1 MSKYAVPQKQA
12 GFTLIELIVVMVI
25 LGILAATALPRFANL
40 GGDARIAS
48 LNAAKGSLQ
57 ATAAMAH
64 GRFLAAGTNP
74 GTIDAE
80 GVTVNITN
88 GYPAADT
95 NTADAAG
102 LNATDYSR
110 AGAGGVLT
118 IRPANVPTSKTT
130 TCMFTYTQA
139 ASNGVPTYSA
149 MPTGEDC

>member
-40 GGDARIAS
+40 GGDARVAS

-74 GTIDAE
+74 PTIDAE
-80 GVTVNITN
+80 GITVNITN
-88 GYPAADT
+88 GYPSGDT
-95 NTADAAG
+95 STADAAG
-102 LNATDYSR
+102 LNSTDYSR
-110 AGAGGVLT
+110 AGTGGVLT
-118 IRPANVPTSKTT
+118 IKPANVPTSKAA
-130 TCMFTYTQA
+130 TCLFTYTQA
-139 ASNGVPTYSA
+139 ASGGIPTYSA
-149 MPTGEDC
+149 LPTGDQC